1 MTEAIDKS
9 AMSASGRY
17 IVLIV
22 AFLGWACAGV
32 HMSIV
37 GIVMRVAV
45 ADLLPEGTNEA
56 SIGQWASW
64 QVCAFLFGAAAGGYI
79 FGIIGDRFGRAK
91 AMSFSILCY
100 SVFSGVAY
108 FATSAEMLL
117 VLRFLTCMGIGGMWP
132 NGISLLTEAWQHVS
146 KAILAGIMGTAANV
160 GILCFAIATA
170 YGRFVESGDWRW
182 TMIVGACPVV
192 LGILSLLLVP
202 ESPRWLSLSNT
213 TPSDKEDGGRAE
225 VGLGEIFRPPILKTT
240 MFGILLGT
248 VPLFGGWGVSS
259 FAQFWASEVGDRQQ
273 ATVVES
279 AEDDAPTPQ
288 EQQVAKPKSDP
299 ALKSKA
305 TIARSAT
312 GSVTSLLGA
321 VIASFVGRRLSY
333 GLLCVCAL
341 TVAQCL
347 FRIDDPSSKEA
358 FFSLNLGFT
367 VWEPTEFLFWMAAL
381 GFFSGFFFGWL
392 PLCLPEMFSTRIRST
407 GAGVSFNWGRILTG
421 IGVLISGFALKEAFK
436 GRYADVGQITAF
448 IYAVGIIVI
457 IFAPVKSG
465 KSTEE

>member
-1 MTEAIDKS
+1 MTETIDKS
-9 AMSASGRY
+9 AMSAGGRC
-17 IVLIV
+17 IILVV
-22 AFLGWACAGV
+22 AFLGWAFAGV

-56 SIGQWASW
+56 NIGQWASW
-64 QVCAFLFGAAAGGYI
+64 QVCAFLFGAATGGYL

-108 FATSAEMLL
+108 FAGSAEMLL

-132 NGISLLTEAWQHVS
+132 NGIALLTEAWQRVP

-170 YGRFVESGDWRW
+170 YGRYVVHEDWRW
-182 TMIVGACPVV
+182 TMIVGACPLV

-202 ESPRWLSLSNT
+202 ESPRWLALHDANS
-213 TPSDKEDGGRAE
+213 SDDDDKTKNE
-225 VGLGEIFRPPILKTT
+225 VGLGEIFRAPILKTT
-240 MFGILLGT
+240 IFGILLGT

-273 ATVVES
+273 SVVAES
-279 AEDDAPTPQ
+279 PSDSEEANVE
-288 EQQVAKPKSDP
+288 KPKSDP

-321 VIASFVGRRLSY
+321 VVAAYVGRRLSY

-347 FRIDDPSSKEA
+347 FRIDDPSSREA

-367 VWEPTEFLFWMAAL
+367 VWKPTEFLFWMAAL

-392 PLCLPEMFSTRIRST
+392 PLCLPEMFSTRVRST

-448 IYAVGIIVI
+448 IYLLGILVI
-457 IFAPVKSG
+457 IFAPVASG
-465 KSTEE
+465 KEAEED